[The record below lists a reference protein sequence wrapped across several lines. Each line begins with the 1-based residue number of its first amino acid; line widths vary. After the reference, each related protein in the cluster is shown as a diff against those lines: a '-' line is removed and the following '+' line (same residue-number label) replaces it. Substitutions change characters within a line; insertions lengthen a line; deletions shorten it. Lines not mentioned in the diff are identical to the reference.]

1 MILKIILPMPSSM
14 KSEIILGIDPG
25 FGRMGYGVIK
35 KDVKGE
41 WRALAY
47 GCTETSNKD
56 TFAQRLAKIHQELL
70 KIIKDYRPTRMAV
83 EELFFLKNVT
93 TAIEV
98 SQARG
103 VILLAGVQAGLA
115 IDEFTPLQVKQAMTG
130 YGRAEKGQMQKI
142 VAMILGI
149 KDKIKSDDAADAL
162 AVALCAGQSLWISKL
177 H

>member
-1 MILKIILPMPSSM
+1 M
-14 KSEIILGIDPG
+14 SEIILGIDPG

-41 WRALAY
+41 WKAVGY
-47 GCTETSNKD
+47 GCIETTKKD
-56 TFAQRLAKIHQELL
+56 SFVQRLAKIHQELL
-70 KIIKDYRPTRMAV
+70 KIIKEYKPTHMAV
-83 EELFFLKNVT
+83 EELFFFKNVT

-98 SQARG
+98 GQARG
-103 VILLAGVQAGLA
+103 VILLAGVQAGLP

-142 VAMILGI
+142 VGMILGV
-149 KDKIKSDDAADAL
+149 KEKIKSDDAADAL
-162 AVALCAGQSLWISKL
+162 AIALCAGQSLWHSKL